1 MLTPLTSTPSLARMR
16 MYRVPSDHAG
26 LHQVAALRV
35 DVDGDVG
42 SADLQLLGVHQI
54 AGAQAGLRAEGLV
67 ILGLKGIHMGGGH
80 AAGGQDGPHL
90 PLGEQEG
97 LLLLAGLVLFDHV
110 PQLAVDGLDHV
121 IAAILRQRLPQEGL
135 KGLLLDGG
143 RHGRR
148 GAEQGV
154 NELRVVLPDVP
165 GVVEGIIEVG
175 GALVKGGEE
184 EACLRRRDDPVRLQ
198 VVEGI
203 FIDKVA
209 QGGLGQLHRAD
220 GAQDV
225 GEHLVGGVVHP
236 LPVFG
241 PVGDVIGVVGQ
252 EDEIVPLQGEG
263 GDDPLEQGL
272 HGLFVRQGG
281 APQGHEEPVLVA
293 VHHLLSGEGEVD
305 EVFGRGC
312 RTGSGLRMAGIFPT
326 LLGHEGQGRI
336 KLRDVSLLF
345 VT

>member
-1 MLTPLTSTPSLARMR
+1 MLTPLTSTALVGPDED
-16 MYRVPSDHAG
+16 VPGALNHAVSTR
-26 LHQVAALRV
+26 VAALRV

-110 PQLAVDGLDHV
+110 PQLAVDGLDHM

-241 PVGDVIGVVGQ
+241 PVGDVVGVVSQ

-281 APQGHEEPVLVA
+281 APQGP
-293 VHHLLSGEGEVD
+293 
-305 EVFGRGC
+305 
-312 RTGSGLRMAGIFPT
+312 
-326 LLGHEGQGRI
+326 
-336 KLRDVSLLF
+336 
-345 VT
+345 